1 MNLKSELNKKKES
14 IVSYQKNILKNPK
27 KKWTFIIGFVIV
39 LLLILVYLNLG
50 IFLAATVNGQPITRL
65 QLAKELE
72 KQGGKQVLDSI
83 ITQKLIDQEAKKKG
97 IVVSQQD
104 LDNEIKA
111 IESQLKA
118 QGTDLDTA
126 LAFQGQTRA
135 QLQDSLKLKIQVE
148 KLIADKISISEEEI
162 TTYFNENKTSFVE
175 NAKLE
180 DVKSQITETIR
191 QTKLSQEYQTW
202 LQELKSISKINY
214 LINF

>member
-50 IFLAATVNGQPITRL
+50 IFLAATVNGQPITRP
-65 QLAKELE
+65 
-72 KQGGKQVLDSI
+72 
-83 ITQKLIDQEAKKKG
+83 
-97 IVVSQQD
+97 
-104 LDNEIKA
+104 
-111 IESQLKA
+111 
-118 QGTDLDTA
+118 
-126 LAFQGQTRA
+126 

-162 TTYFNENKTSFVE
+162 TTYFNENNTSFVE

-180 DVKSQITETIR
+180 D
-191 QTKLSQEYQTW
+191 
-202 LQELKSISKINY
+202 
-214 LINF
+214 